1 MTYSF
6 LMIGQSNMAGRGKK
20 DEVRAIPAG
29 DKLKMLRN
37 GRFIAMSEPVNYD
50 RPFAGIGLAPSFIEA
65 FSKDHPDDIVG
76 LIPAADGG
84 TSLEDWRVGGEL
96 YTNAV
101 NLAKLAMRN
110 STLIGFLWHQG
121 EAECG
126 NEQGIAT
133 YETRFLTIIE
143 EMKKELD
150 LPTVPVIIGG
160 LGDFLKLRA
169 VSPNLV
175 NYPKVNAQLCAI
187 PEHHEGYYFVSAK
200 GLTSNSDYLH
210 FNSAS
215 LREFG
220 LRYYKAFRDRVNL
233 YDDEFAD
240 FAPIP
245 TAWSEDNVDSETASV
260 NQKLSAL
267 GAMFCSG
274 KISKEEYDARQKA
287 LMAEL

>member
-20 DEVRAIPAG
+20 EEVRTIPSAG
-29 DKLKMLRN
+29 KLLMLRN
-37 GRFIAMSEPVNYD
+37 GKFIGMSEPVNYD
-50 RPFAGIGLAPSFIEA
+50 RPFSGISLGPSFIEQ
-65 FSKDHPDDIVG
+65 FSKDHPDDTVG

-84 TSLEDWRVGGEL
+84 SSLEDWRVGGEL

-101 NLAKLAMRN
+101 NLAKLAMRS
-110 STLIGFLWHQG
+110 STIIGFLWHQG

-126 NEQGIAT
+126 SEQNIES
-133 YETRFLTIIE
+133 YEPRFITIIE
-143 EMKKELD
+143 SMKQELG
-150 LPTVPVIIGG
+150 LPSVPVILGG

-175 NYPKVNAQLCAI
+175 NYPKVNDRLVEI
-187 PEHHEGYYFVSAK
+187 PKHHEGYYFVSAK

-210 FNSAS
+210 FNAAS

-220 LRYYKAFRDRVNL
+220 LRYYRAFRDRVSL
-233 YDDEFAD
+233 YDND
-240 FAPIP
+240 FANFPTVP
-245 TAWSEDNVDSETASV
+245 TAWSEGNADSETASIE
-260 NQKLSAL
+260 QKLSAL